1 MSMYRI
7 DLTDAD
13 RALIE
18 PLIDE
23 LLAERLATDEELLG
37 AVALRA
43 QELPRPLRARVNTF
57 RLKEPSGGCVIS
69 GLRVDETR
77 IGATP
82 ARWGESDEDGRTRR
96 EDMFLLMCA
105 SLLGDPIAWATQQ
118 DGRLL
123 HDVVP
128 IKGHEHVQLN
138 SSTAEALTWHTEDAF
153 HPYRAE
159 YVGLMCLRNPDAVET
174 TYALFDDL
182 HLDGETRQALARP
195 RYVIRPDNS
204 HQPENRTAHSRLR
217 APADLLERSIRRI
230 DHLTTAPD
238 KVPVLFGDP
247 RTPYGRLD
255 PYFMDRTDDDAEA
268 ANAFRALV
276 EEIDAKLTG
285 IALRPGDVLFIDNYK
300 AVHGRNPYRARYDG
314 HDRWLRRVNVTRD
327 LRKSRDARVSP
338 DSRVIF

>member
-1 MSMYRI
+1 MYRI

-13 RALIE
+13 RA
-18 PLIDE
+18 PIDTLVEE
-23 LLAERLATDEELLG
+23 LLAEEPATDEQLLD

-43 QELPRPLRARVNTF
+43 QEMPRPLRARLNDF
-57 RLKEPSGGCVIS
+57 RLNEPSGGCVIS
-69 GLRVDETR
+69 GFRVDDAG

-82 ARWGESDEDGRTRR
+82 VQWGEADDDGRTRR

-105 SLLGDPIAWATQQ
+105 SLLGDPMAWATQQ

-128 IKGHEHVQLN
+128 IKGHEHAQLN
-138 SSTAEALTWHTEDAF
+138 SSTAEPLTWHTEDAF

-182 HLDGETRQALARP
+182 RLDETTRRVLAGP
-195 RYVIRPDNS
+195 HYVIRPDNS
-204 HQPENRTAHSRLR
+204 HQPENRTAHSRPD
-217 APADLLERSIRRI
+217 APADLLERSVRRI
-230 DHLTTAPD
+230 ERLTTAPD
-238 KVPVLFGDP
+238 RVPVLFGDP

-255 PYFMDRTDDDAEA
+255 PYFMDRTPQDPA
-268 ANAFRALV
+268 AATAFETLIT
-276 EEIDAKLTG
+276 EIDARLTG

-314 HDRWLRRVNVTRD
+314 HDRWLRRVNVARD
-327 LRKSRDARVSP
+327 LRKSRDARVSA

>member
-1 MSMYRI
+1 MYRI

-13 RALIE
+13 RETAEVLV
-18 PLIDE
+18 DE
-23 LLAERLATDEELLG
+23 LLRERPSSDEELLH

-43 QELPRPLRARVNTF
+43 QELPRPLRAEVNTF
-57 RLKEPSGGCVIS
+57 RLEEPSGGCVIS
-69 GLRVDETR
+69 GLDVDDTR

-82 ARWGESDEDGRTRR
+82 ARWGEADADGRTRR

-128 IKGHEHVQLN
+128 IRGHEHAQLN
-138 SSTAEALTWHTEDAF
+138 SSTAEPLTWHTEDAF

-174 TYALFDDL
+174 TYALFDDVR
-182 HLDGETRQALARP
+182 LDERTRRTLAGAH
-195 RYVIRPDNS
+195 YVIRPDNS
-204 HQPENRTAHSRLR
+204 HQPENRGAHSGIE

-230 DHLTTAPD
+230 DRLTTAPE

-247 RTPYGRLD
+247 RSPYGRLD
-255 PYFMDRTDDDAEA
+255 PYFMDRRADGQEA
-268 ANAFRALV
+268 ADAFDALV
-276 EEIDAKLTG
+276 GEINARLTG
-285 IALRPGDVLFIDNYK
+285 VALRPGDVLFIDNYK

-314 HDRWLRRVNVTRD
+314 RDRWLRRVNITRD
-327 LRKSRDARVSP
+327 LRKSRDARVRA

>member
-1 MSMYRI
+1 MYRI

-13 RALIE
+13 REAVE
-18 PLIDE
+18 PLLAE
-23 LLAERLATDEELLG
+23 LLAERPASDEELLD

-43 QELPRPLRARVNTF
+43 QELPRGLRAQVNTF
-57 RLKEPSGGCVIS
+57 RLEEPSGGCVIS
-69 GLRVDETR
+69 GLPVDDTR

-82 ARWGESDEDGRTRR
+82 ATWGEADADGRTRR

-128 IKGHEHVQLN
+128 IKGHEHAQLN
-138 SSTAEALTWHTEDAF
+138 SSTAEPLTWHTEDAF

-159 YVGLMCLRNPDAVET
+159 YVGLMCLRNPDEVET

-182 HLDGETRQALARP
+182 RLDEQTRRTLAGAH
-195 RYVIRPDNS
+195 YVIRPDNS
-204 HQPENRTAHSRLR
+204 HQPQHRGADSTLD
-217 APADLLERSIRRI
+217 APADLLERSIRLIER
-230 DHLTTAPD
+230 LTASPER
-238 KVPVLFGDP
+238 VPVLFGDP
-247 RTPYGRLD
+247 RSPYGRLD
-255 PYFMDRTDDDAEA
+255 PYFMDRTTEDAEA
-268 ANAFRALV
+268 TAAFEALV
-276 EEIDAKLTG
+276 KEIDTRLTG

-314 HDRWLRRVNVTRD
+314 RDRWLRRVNVTRD
-327 LRKSRDARVSP
+327 LRKSRDARVRAG
-338 DSRVIF
+338 SRVIF

>member
-1 MSMYRI
+1 MYRI

-13 RALIE
+13 RALVDALLE
-18 PLIDE
+18 E
-23 LLAERLATDEELLG
+23 LLAEEPATDEQLLD

-43 QELPRPLRARVNTF
+43 QEMPRTLRARLNAF

-69 GLRVDETR
+69 GFQVDDAA

-82 ARWGESDEDGRTRR
+82 AQWGEADDDGRTRR

-128 IKGHEHVQLN
+128 IKGHEHAQLN
-138 SSTAEALTWHTEDAF
+138 SSTAEPLTWHTEDAF

-159 YVGLMCLRNPDAVET
+159 YVGLLCLRNPDAVQT

-182 HLDGETRQALARP
+182 ELDEETRRVLAGP

-204 HQPENRTAHSRLR
+204 HQPENRTARSRLQ
-217 APADLLERSIRRI
+217 APADLVERSARRI
-230 DHLTTAPD
+230 DRLNTAPE

-255 PYFMDRTDDDAEA
+255 PYFMDRTDDDPEA
-268 ANAFRALV
+268 AAAFEALV
-276 EEIDAKLTG
+276 EQIDAKLTG

-300 AVHGRNPYRARYDG
+300 AVHGRNPYQARYDG

-327 LRKSRDARVSP
+327 LRKSRDARVSA
-338 DSRVIF
+338 DSRVVF